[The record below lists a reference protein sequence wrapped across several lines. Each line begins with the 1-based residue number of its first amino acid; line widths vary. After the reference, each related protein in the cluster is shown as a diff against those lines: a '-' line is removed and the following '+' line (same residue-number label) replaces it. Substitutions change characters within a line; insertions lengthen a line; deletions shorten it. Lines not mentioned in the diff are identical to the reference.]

1 MLKTFQSFIYSNFSF
16 LEKSKLLVAV
26 SGGLDSMVLVYLC
39 QKLDLNFSLAHCNY
53 KLREIES
60 NYDED
65 FIKSYAKTNSIELFT
80 TSFDT
85 NSYASLTKQSIQM
98 AARKLRYEWFELLQ
112 EQHGF
117 DFVLTAHH
125 ADDNLETFL
134 INLSRGSGL
143 EGLTGIPA
151 VNGCI
156 IRPLLE
162 FTRTEILDFATAKN
176 LKWREDS
183 SNKKVLY
190 LRNNIRH
197 SIIPLLK
204 NINPSFMDSFN
215 KSQKYLIES
224 QSVLEDY
231 ILEIEDR
238 VIASVA
244 EDQISY
250 DINKILTLNNPK
262 AYMYL
267 LLKPYGFTDWN
278 EIISLLQAQTGKQ
291 IYSPSHR
298 LIKNRNNLILCKINA
313 QLEVNISIQNSDSL
327 IKIPSYGINLHMD
340 ITNFL
345 PVKSPESVIL
355 DVKTLNFP
363 LTVRNWNEGDYF
375 YPIGM
380 KGKKK
385 LSKFFKDNKLSIVD
399 KENTL
404 ILCSNDQVVWVLG
417 MRADNRFMSTEKT
430 INFLNISIK
439 NNASN

>member
-1 MLKTFQSFIYSNFSF
+1 
-16 LEKSKLLVAV
+16 
-26 SGGLDSMVLVYLC
+26 
-39 QKLDLNFSLAHCNY
+39 
-53 KLREIES
+53 
-60 NYDED
+60 
-65 FIKSYAKTNSIELFT
+65 
-80 TSFDT
+80 
-85 NSYASLTKQSIQM
+85 
-98 AARKLRYEWFELLQ
+98 
-112 EQHGF
+112 
-117 DFVLTAHH
+117 
-125 ADDNLETFL
+125 
-134 INLSRGSGL
+134 
-143 EGLTGIPA
+143 
-151 VNGCI
+151 
-156 IRPLLE
+156 
-162 FTRTEILDFATAKN
+162 
-176 LKWREDS
+176 
-183 SNKKVLY
+183 
-190 LRNNIRH
+190 
-197 SIIPLLK
+197 
-204 NINPSFMDSFN
+204 MDSFN

-298 LIKNRNNLILCKINA
+298 LIKNRNNLILCKINS

-327 IKIPSYGINLHMD
+327 IKIPSYGINLQMD
-340 ITNFL
+340 ITNFV

-355 DVKTLNFP
+355 DMKTLNFP

-375 YPIGM
+375 YPSGM
-380 KGKKK
+380 NGKKK

-417 MRADNRFMSTEKT
+417 MRADNRFMSTKKT

>member
-1 MLKTFQSFIYSNFSF
+1 
-16 LEKSKLLVAV
+16 
-26 SGGLDSMVLVYLC
+26 
-39 QKLDLNFSLAHCNY
+39 
-53 KLREIES
+53 
-60 NYDED
+60 
-65 FIKSYAKTNSIELFT
+65 
-80 TSFDT
+80 
-85 NSYASLTKQSIQM
+85 
-98 AARKLRYEWFELLQ
+98 
-112 EQHGF
+112 
-117 DFVLTAHH
+117 
-125 ADDNLETFL
+125 
-134 INLSRGSGL
+134 
-143 EGLTGIPA
+143 
-151 VNGCI
+151 
-156 IRPLLE
+156 
-162 FTRTEILDFATAKN
+162 
-176 LKWREDS
+176 
-183 SNKKVLY
+183 
-190 LRNNIRH
+190 
-197 SIIPLLK
+197 
-204 NINPSFMDSFN
+204 MDSFN

-224 QSVLEDY
+224 QSVLKDY

-313 QLEVNISIQNSDSL
+313 QLKVNISIQNSDSL

-417 MRADNRFMSTEKT
+417 MRADNRFISTEKT